1 MFEFLSHP
9 IIAVIV
15 LLGILVFVHELGH
28 YLVAKFFGVG
38 VEIFS
43 IGFGPKLLS
52 FTYGK
57 TLYQV
62 AAIPLGGFV
71 KLAGMSSYEEVPSTF
86 KGQEMY
92 KASLFARSLI
102 LIAGPF
108 ANFILAACIYS
119 LQGYIGIEKLAP
131 VVGSVKIG
139 SPASIAGLLPED
151 RILYVNNKEI
161 RFWSDLRKEIGDSVE
176 ERVNLKIRRA
186 DKDISVD
193 LIPSSV
199 SRNDIF
205 GKKQTKGQIGI
216 AYGMLSSVAT
226 FLGLESHSSLGIE
239 TGDKINSIYYIDSNE
254 KGVSLQVKS
263 WHGFLVNLA
272 KACSNSSG
280 DIEIIFEKGTETVQK
295 GGDVNKATITKQDVD
310 KYFSTK
316 DIDYAEVRQI
326 IERVYGLTNSQLTI
340 GTVEQNIVTKL
351 NPNDVIVKINDYPID
366 SIYSLSTYLENN
378 KKQEVDIVVIR
389 GGNQIT
395 VATQL
400 KKVEVQ
406 RPEGKDY
413 VYVFDAPFLAE
424 LIYPDPVSEVYTNPF
439 KALIF
444 GCSTVWQQSK
454 MMLGSLAML
463 VSGQLPMKSLGGP
476 IMIAKVAGDSA
487 KAGIQTFVSS
497 MAIISINLG
506 IVNLFPIPIL
516 DGGQLVLLFFEGIK
530 RRRLSLEF
538 IENFQKIGFVCIL
551 MLTVLAMYND
561 LTRFWSSII
570 KEMTGFIG

>member
-1 MFEFLSHP
+1 VFEFLSHP
-9 IIAVIV
+9 IIAVMV

-38 VEIFS
+38 VETFS
-43 IGFGPKLLS
+43 IGFGPRILS

-57 TLYQV
+57 TLYQI

-71 KLAGMSSYEEVPSTF
+71 KLAGMSSYEEVPSAF

-92 KASLFARSLI
+92 KASLFARSLV

-108 ANFILAACIYS
+108 ANFILAICIYG

-139 SPASIAGLLPED
+139 SPASSAGLLPED
-151 RILYVNNKEI
+151 RILFVNNKAV

-176 ERVNLKIRRA
+176 EKINLKIRRA

-193 LIPSSV
+193 LVPSSV

-226 FLGLESHSSLGIE
+226 FLGSQSSLGIE
-239 TGDKINSIYYIDSNE
+239 TGDKIKSIYYTDRGEN
-254 KGVSLQVKS
+254 KVSLQVKS

-280 DIEIIFEKGTETVQK
+280 DVEIVFEKDAGTVK
-295 GGDVNKATITKQDVD
+295 KDSDIKKARISKQDID
-310 KYFSTK
+310 KYFATK
-316 DIDYAEVRQI
+316 DLDYVDVRQI
-326 IERVYGLTNSQLTI
+326 IESRYGLTNSQLTI
-340 GTVEQNIVTKL
+340 GSIEQDFVTKL
-351 NPNDVIVKINDYPID
+351 SPKDVIVNINDHPID

-378 KKQEVDIVVIR
+378 KMQAVDIAVIR
-389 GGNQIT
+389 DGERIS

-400 KKVEVQ
+400 KKVEIQ

-424 LIYPDPVSEVYTNPF
+424 LIYPDPVKEIYTNPF
-439 KALIF
+439 TALSF
-444 GCSTVWQQSK
+444 GCSTVWEQSK
-454 MMLGSLAML
+454 MMLSSLAML

-487 KAGIQTFVSS
+487 KAGIQTFISS

-530 RRRLSLEF
+530 RRRLSLGF
-538 IENFQKIGFVCIL
+538 IENFQKIGFVCVL
-551 MLTVLAMYND
+551 MLTILAMYND

-570 KEMTGFIG
+570 KEMTGFVG